1 MLHSPKV
8 MFTVRIIV
16 RQMSWAHS
24 SEVEDLTFACRA
36 GCGLS

>member
-1 MLHSPKV
+1 VLAV
-8 MFTVRIIV
+8 WIIV

-24 SEVEDLTFACRA
+24 SEVEDLTFPCRA